1 MKRNKYWIVIGIL
14 VIFILIIRWFSSN
27 ALWVES
33 YYSTG
38 IYLYLSVFLRYLL
51 GWLPFSIGD
60 VLYGAIVIW
69 FLYRLIKISKVVIH
83 KEVSKAR
90 LMASIQRLV
99 VTLLSIYILFN
110 SLWGINY
117 NRLGI
122 ASQLG
127 LSMEK
132 YSVNDLKT
140 LNGVLLQK
148 VNESNGLLLQK
159 PVPEMTSS
167 EIFNK
172 AMLAYREVNK
182 QYPFLNYHPASIKT
196 SLWGWMG
203 NYVGFL
209 GYYNPFTGEGQVNTT
224 VPKFS
229 QPYTNC
235 HEIAHQLGY
244 AKENEANFVGYLAAS
259 ASKEETF
266 HYSVYLDLFL
276 YANRNLFLADSVS
289 AKAFTKELHP
299 AVKKNLREWRQFN
312 ERHKNPVE
320 PVIRW
325 MYGKYLESNQ
335 QPSGV
340 LSYNEVN
347 SFLIAYYKKYGRL

>member
-1 MKRNKYWIVIGIL
+1 MKRNKYWIVIGIQ
-14 VIFILIIRWFSSN
+14 VIFILVIRWFSSN
-27 ALWVES
+27 ALRVES

-38 IYLYLSVFLRYLL
+38 IYVYLSVFLRYLL

-60 VLYGAIVIW
+60 ALYGAIVIW
-69 FLYRLIKISKVVIH
+69 FLYRLIKISKVIIN
-83 KEVSKAR
+83 KEVSRPR
-90 LMASIQRLV
+90 LIASIQRFV
-99 VTLLSIYILFN
+99 VTVLLIYILFN

-117 NRLGI
+117 NRVGI

-127 LSMEK
+127 LSMDK
-132 YSVNDLKT
+132 YSVNDLKI
-140 LNGVLLQK
+140 LNTVLLQK
-148 VNESNGLLLQK
+148 VNESNNLLLQK
-159 PVPEMTSS
+159 HVPEMTSK

-203 NYVGFL
+203 NYIGFL

-244 AKENEANFVGYLAAS
+244 AKENEANFVGYLAAA
-259 ASKEETF
+259 ASKDETF

-276 YANRNLFLADSVS
+276 YANRNLFLTDSTE

-312 ERHKNPVE
+312 ESHKNRVE

-347 SFLIAYYKKYGRL
+347 SFLIAYYKKYGKL